1 MKGYSFAILL
11 LVLFANVVHSQYW
24 FQFGARSGQSA
35 YYNTGAKVTVQTLT
49 NQTPMSGSIAYW
61 VGENLAN
68 GAFLQVGYLITN
80 RSGLYPSF
88 CTASGCSQ
96 RTYLAAGS
104 TEWFYEYFTSGS
116 LDNVFMGAIGP
127 NDSVG
132 AGGSLHSYGFYSK
145 GNTWY
150 FFMDN
155 QTLGSVDL
163 GTNNSGANGPV
174 AFAEVANSSNP
185 DTFLKPVV
193 FSNLSFLSGGTYL
206 PVVRGYSY
214 IGYGVGSASTIPNPY
229 GVAEIQNKVNYF
241 GVGSGLPHPSDG
253 TELWQLGFNLNI
265 HSEYGNISG
274 TSQYLAYHDIIL
286 SAPNVVYLNTNSR
299 ATFSNWSGEGLGS
312 YSGSL
317 PEATI
322 TMFGNVTEIANWNLQ
337 YLLNLSSELGK
348 TSGSGWHNANSI
360 VNYSVNSSDIYLNS
374 ATRWNF
380 SGWSNGETSTRASL
394 RLSQPYSINA
404 TWGKQYFLNVSSP
417 FGGIVGAGWK
427 AQNSTAVLS
436 LTILNHSTGSN
447 TRQAFYSWSNGSRN
461 ASLYIH
467 MSGPVFL
474 SAIFLN
480 QSKVN
485 LLGTDAYG
493 NPVYG
498 EIFNIDGMHTNG
510 SIFLFNK
517 YLYNLS
523 TASYKGA
530 TLGINMAENITG
542 PSNITVQLPIYR
554 AEIRTTDI
562 FGIPVNVP
570 VRVKFAN
577 GTSYSGYSGQSG
589 RITFFDVPYGQV
601 YATANYGGEAISA
614 TSSMGAIAKILVISD
629 LDIAVFVVILIV
641 AGMGYLLISHSL
653 RHRNIPK
660 SNN

>member
-11 LVLFANVVHSQYW
+11 LLLLANVVHSQYW
-24 FQFGARSGQSA
+24 FQFGARSGQTA

-116 LDNVFMGAIGP
+116 SNNAFMGAIGP

-132 AGGSLHSYGFYSK
+132 TGGSLHTYGFYSK
-145 GNTWY
+145 GNAWY

-155 QTLGSVDL
+155 QTLGSIDL
-163 GTNNSGANGPV
+163 GTNNSGPNGPV
-174 AFAEVANSSNP
+174 AFAEMANTSNP

-193 FSNLSFLSGGTYL
+193 FSNLSFQSGGAYL
-206 PVVRGYSY
+206 QAVRGYSY
-214 IGYGVGSASTIPNPY
+214 IGYGVGSASTLPNPY
-229 GVAEIQNKVNYF
+229 GVAEMQNKVNYF
-241 GVGSGLPHPSDG
+241 GVGSGLPHLSDG

-274 TSQYLAYHDIIL
+274 TNQYLAYHDIVL
-286 SAPNVVYLNTNSR
+286 SAPSVVYLNTNSR
-299 ATFSNWSGEGLGS
+299 VSFSNWSGNGPGS
-312 YSGSL
+312 YSGSF
-317 PEATI
+317 PQATI
-322 TMFGNVTEIANWNLQ
+322 TLFGNVTEIANWNLQ
-337 YLLNLSSELGK
+337 YFLNLSSEFAKVG
-348 TSGSGWHNANSI
+348 GSGWYNANSI
-360 VNYSVNSSDIYLNS
+360 VNYSLNSSDIYLNRG
-374 ATRWNF
+374 TRWNF
-380 SGWSNGETSTRASL
+380 SGWSNGEKAAGASL

-404 TWGKQYFLNVSSP
+404 TWSKQYLLNASSP
-417 FGGIVGAGWK
+417 FGGVLGAGWK
-427 AQNSTAVLS
+427 AQNSTATLS
-436 LTILNHSTGSN
+436 LTILNHSTGSH

-461 ASLYIH
+461 ASLDIR
-467 MSGPVFL
+467 MIEPVFL

-485 LLGTDAYG
+485 LRGTDAYG
-493 NPVYG
+493 SPVYG
-498 EIFNIDGMHTNG
+498 ETFNIGGMQTNG
-510 SIFLFNK
+510 SVFLFNN
-517 YLYNLS
+517 YSYRLS
-523 TASYKGA
+523 TANYKGA
-530 TLGINMAENITG
+530 TLEINGTENITG
-542 PSNITVQLPIYR
+542 PSNITVRLPIYS

-570 VRVKFAN
+570 VKVRFAN
-577 GTSYSGYSGQSG
+577 DTSYSGYSGQSG
-589 RITFFDVPYGQV
+589 LITFLDVPYGQV
-601 YATANYGGEAISA
+601 YATANYGGEAIVAS
-614 TSSMGAIAKILVISD
+614 SSMGATAKILVISD
-629 LDIAVFVVILIV
+629 LDIAVFAVILV
-641 AGMGYLLISHSL
+641 AAGAGYLFISYRL
-653 RHRNIPK
+653 RHHNLPK